1 MKTRHLIALASL
13 ALFAGI
19 NSASASMFVAMTAE
33 QLIGEADAVVQ
44 GRVIRLE
51 SKWDESG
58 RIIVTEAT
66 VEVTDTI
73 VGAAP
78 REIVVRT
85 PGGKVADFRVEAIGF
100 PQLYMGEEVILFVKA
115 DQALTFSRIVGH
127 QQGHFEVV
135 TRKDGV
141 TLAVPRMEDDAAFLL
156 PSGKPMPQPRSSELG
171 EFKGRLRAE
180 AARLGKRVQ

>member
-1 MKTRHLIALASL
+1 MKVRHLFSLGLL
-13 ALFAGI
+13 ALVAGI
-19 NSASASMFVAMTAE
+19 TSASASMFVAMTAE
-33 QLIGEADAVVQ
+33 QLIDEADAVIQ

-51 SKWDESG
+51 SRWDENG
-58 RIIVTEAT
+58 RIVVTEAT

-73 VGAAP
+73 VGEAAP
-78 REIVVRT
+78 EIVVRT

-100 PQLYMGEEVILFVKA
+100 PQMYMGEEVILFVKA
-115 DQALTFSRIVGH
+115 DRAIGASRIVGH

-141 TLAVPRMEDDAAFLL
+141 TLAVPRIEEDAAFLL

-171 EFKGRLRAE
+171 AFKGRLRAE